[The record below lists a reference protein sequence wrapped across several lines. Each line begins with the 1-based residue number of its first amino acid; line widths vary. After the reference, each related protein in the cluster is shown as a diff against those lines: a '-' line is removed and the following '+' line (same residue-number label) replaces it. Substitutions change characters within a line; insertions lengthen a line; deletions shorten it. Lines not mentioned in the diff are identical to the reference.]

1 MFFSVTKII
10 NFLLSPGSLF
20 LGLLCLGVVLIWT
33 PWRRFGRRLV
43 TVTVLVI
50 LLAAVLPFGT
60 WLITPLE
67 NRFPVV
73 RKLPERIDGIIAL
86 GGAVE
91 KYVTQARG
99 QLSLGGAVER
109 LTEFAALARRYPAAR
124 LVYSGGSGDLFR
136 QDIKEADTLGPFL
149 ETLGLDPARVI
160 LEDRSRNTLENATE
174 TYKLVR
180 PRQGENWV
188 LITSAAHMPRAV
200 GVFRKVGWRI
210 IPYPVDF
217 NSTGKG
223 SFKLSFNM
231 VSGLGG
237 LRRGLYS
244 WAGMA
249 FYRLTG
255 KMDSFFPGPEEPG
268 RKITK

>member
-10 NFLLSPGSLF
+10 NLVLNPGSLL

-33 PWRRFGRRLV
+33 PWRRFARRLV

-60 WLITPLE
+60 WLTAPLE

-73 RKLPERIDGIIAL
+73 RRLPERIDGIIAL
-86 GGAVE
+86 GGVVDQ
-91 KYVTQARG
+91 YVTRARG
-99 QLSLGGAVER
+99 QLSLSGGAER
-109 LTEFAALARRYPAAR
+109 LIEFAALARRYPGAK
-124 LVYSGGSGDLFR
+124 LVYSGGSGNLFR
-136 QDIKEADTLGPFL
+136 QDIKEADVLGPFL

-180 PRQGENWV
+180 PREGENWV

-200 GVFRKVGWRI
+200 GVFRKVGWRV

-217 NSTGKG
+217 HSTGKEP
-223 SFKLSFNM
+223 FKLSFNM
-231 VSGLGG
+231 VSGLNG
-237 LRRGLYS
+237 LTSGLYY
-244 WAGMA
+244 WAGMV

-255 KMDSFFPGPEEPG
+255 KMDSFFPGPE
-268 RKITK
+268 KK